1 MGSSTH
7 RSGLTR
13 LVAKP
18 DPILQFIVDIPAVDY
33 GVSPPSVAQR
43 CKLCYIQYK
52 RRGQIDPDDCGFP
65 NLLPCGDLVCRLC
78 IAHHLYVRGKIDCPL
93 CHEAFFERI
102 DGEISRIGRELP
114 LERNTKEKG
123 MSRTRDEHCDRNG
136 DNERNEDHEVTELKK
151 RSQELERRSIRRLG
165 RSLRG
170 RFPVS
175 TTSTVI
181 PCVAADDKEE
191 ADDGT
196 ELF

>member
-1 MGSSTH
+1 MGSPTH

-52 RRGQIDPDDCGFP
+52 RRGQIDPDDS
-65 NLLPCGDLVCRLC
+65 
-78 IAHHLYVRGKIDCPL
+78 HHLYVRGKIDCPL

-123 MSRTRDEHCDRNG
+123 MSRTRDEHCDNNG